1 MTSALVL
8 LFVVLLVVLAFEYIN
23 GFHDTANAI
32 ATVVSTKVLTPRQ
45 ALLLASSTN
54 LIGAFAGQAV
64 AKTMH
69 SGLIDDKVVAV
80 TTLTILCAMLGG
92 IIWNLITWW
101 FGMPSSSTHAL
112 VGGLI
117 GAAMASSPAA
127 WNWGVLIWSRAKID
141 SKTGL
146 PTGDME
152 GIFHK
157 VVIPMISSPVLGLT
171 IGFILMG
178 LLFAILSHWKP
189 KLTCPMV
196 GLLAGLLGWHL
207 PNAVLTVIAF
217 FLKLLSHFVTSFASL
232 SENIGAIQIPL
243 PVRIIS
249 AGLAFVFAIRLSWM
263 MGNWTPSKINTV
275 FSKLQIFSAA
285 YMGFGHGMADAQKTM
300 GIIMLTLFASTKAGE
315 FNGLPEWLG
324 FLKIP
329 DKSAPIPMWIMIT
342 CALTMAAGTYAGGW
356 RIIKTL
362 GHKMVKM
369 KPVHGFAAETTAAT
383 ILAATGAMG
392 MPVSTT
398 HTITTSIM
406 GVGAARRW
414 NAIEWSLVERIVW
427 AWVMTIPVTATLAY
441 LIYKFAT
448 LFV

>member
-1 MTSALVL
+1 MTSALLL
-8 LFVVLLVVLAFEYIN
+8 LFVVMLVVLAFEYIN

-54 LIGAFAGQAV
+54 LIGAFCGQAV

-101 FGMPSSSTHAL
+101 FGMPSSSSHAL
-112 VGGLI
+112 IGGLI
-117 GAAMASSPAA
+117 GAAMASSPIT
-127 WNWGVLIWSRAKID
+127 WNWSVLIWSRVKID

-146 PTGDME
+146 PTDQME

-157 VVIPMISSPVLGLT
+157 VVIPMIASPVLGFT
-171 IGFILMG
+171 FGFLLVGIL
-178 LLFAILSHWKP
+178 FFVIRNWKP
-189 KLTCPMV
+189 NRVNSIFGNL
-196 GLLAGLLGWHL
+196 
-207 PNAVLTVIAF
+207 
-217 FLKLLSHFVTSFASL
+217 
-232 SENIGAIQIPL
+232 QI
-243 PVRIIS
+243 VS
-249 AGLAFVFAIRLSWM
+249 AG
-263 MGNWTPSKINTV
+263 
-275 FSKLQIFSAA
+275 
-285 YMGFGHGMADAQKTM
+285 YMGFGHGLADAQKTM
-300 GIIMLTLFASTKAGE
+300 GIIMLTLYASTKAGDLD
-315 FNGLPEWLG
+315 GLPQWLH
-324 FLKIP
+324 FLRIT
-329 DKSAPIPMWIMIT
+329 DKSSNIPLWIMLV
-342 CALTMAAGTYAGGW
+342 CAFTMAAGTYAGGW

-383 ILAATGAMG
+383 ILAVTGAFG

-427 AWVMTIPVTATLAY
+427 AWIMTIPVTATLAY
-441 LIYKFAT
+441 VLYK
-448 LFV
+448 LLSLVG

>member
-1 MTSALVL
+1 MTSALLL

-54 LIGAFAGQAV
+54 LIGAFCGQAV

-69 SGLIDDKVVAV
+69 SGLIDDKVVAI
-80 TTLTILCAMLGG
+80 TSLTILCAMLGA

-101 FGMPSSSTHAL
+101 FGMPSSSSHAL
-112 VGGLI
+112 IGGLI
-117 GAAMASSPAA
+117 GAAMASAPGS
-127 WNWGVLIWSRAKID
+127 WNWHVLIWSRHKID

-146 PTGDME
+146 ATADME

-157 VVIPMISSPVLGLT
+157 VVVPMISSPVLGFS

-178 LLFAILSHWKP
+178 ILFFLIRNWRPNTVNSTFGRLQILS
-189 KLTCPMV
+189 
-196 GLLAGLLGWHL
+196 AG
-207 PNAVLTVIAF
+207 
-217 FLKLLSHFVTSFASL
+217 
-232 SENIGAIQIPL
+232 
-243 PVRIIS
+243 
-249 AGLAFVFAIRLSWM
+249 
-263 MGNWTPSKINTV
+263 
-275 FSKLQIFSAA
+275 

-315 FNGLPEWLG
+315 LDGLPAWLH
-324 FLKIP
+324 FLRIP
-329 DKSAPIPMWIMIT
+329 DKSASIPLWIMVT

-383 ILAATGAMG
+383 ILAVTGSLG

-427 AWVMTIPVTATLAY
+427 AWVMTIPVTAALAY
-441 LIYKFAT
+441 GFYKLLALFA
-448 LFV
+448 

>member
-1 MTSALVL
+1 MTSALL
-8 LFVVLLVVLAFEYIN
+8 LLLVVLLVVLAFEYIN

-54 LIGAFAGQAV
+54 LIGAFCGQAV

-69 SGLIDDKVVAV
+69 SGLIDDKVVAI
-80 TTLTILCAMLGG
+80 TSLTILCAMLGA

-101 FGMPSSSTHAL
+101 FGMPSSSSHAL
-112 VGGLI
+112 IGGLI
-117 GAAMASSPAA
+117 GAAMASAPGS
-127 WNWGVLIWSRAKID
+127 WNWHVLIWSRHKID

-146 PTGDME
+146 ATADME

-157 VVIPMISSPVLGLT
+157 VVVPMISSPILGFS

-178 LLFAILSHWKP
+178 ILFFLIRNWRPNTVNSTFGRLQILS
-189 KLTCPMV
+189 
-196 GLLAGLLGWHL
+196 AG
-207 PNAVLTVIAF
+207 
-217 FLKLLSHFVTSFASL
+217 
-232 SENIGAIQIPL
+232 
-243 PVRIIS
+243 
-249 AGLAFVFAIRLSWM
+249 
-263 MGNWTPSKINTV
+263 
-275 FSKLQIFSAA
+275 

-315 FNGLPEWLG
+315 LDGLPAWLH
-324 FLKIP
+324 FLRIP
-329 DKSAPIPMWIMIT
+329 DKSASIPLWIMVT

-383 ILAATGAMG
+383 ILAVTGSLG

-427 AWVMTIPVTATLAY
+427 AWVMTIPVTAALAY
-441 LIYKFAT
+441 GFYKLLALFA
-448 LFV
+448 

>member
-1 MTSALVL
+1 MTSALLL

-54 LIGAFAGQAV
+54 LIGAFCGQAV

-69 SGLIDDKVVAV
+69 SGLIDDKVVAI
-80 TTLTILCAMLGG
+80 TSLTILCAMLGA

-101 FGMPSSSTHAL
+101 FGMPSSSSHAL
-112 VGGLI
+112 IGGLI
-117 GAAMASSPAA
+117 GAAMASAPGS
-127 WNWGVLIWSRAKID
+127 WNWNVLIWSRHKID

-146 PTGDME
+146 ATADME

-157 VVIPMISSPVLGLT
+157 VVVPMISSPVLGFS

-178 LLFAILSHWKP
+178 ILFFLIRNWRPNTVNSTFGRLQILS
-189 KLTCPMV
+189 
-196 GLLAGLLGWHL
+196 AG
-207 PNAVLTVIAF
+207 
-217 FLKLLSHFVTSFASL
+217 
-232 SENIGAIQIPL
+232 
-243 PVRIIS
+243 
-249 AGLAFVFAIRLSWM
+249 
-263 MGNWTPSKINTV
+263 
-275 FSKLQIFSAA
+275 

-300 GIIMLTLFASTKAGE
+300 GIIMLTLFASTKAGDLD
-315 FNGLPEWLG
+315 GLPAWLH
-324 FLKIP
+324 FLRIP
-329 DKSAPIPMWIMIT
+329 DKSASIPLWIMVT

-383 ILAATGAMG
+383 ILAVTGSLG

-398 HTITTSIM
+398 HTITSSIM

-414 NAIEWSLVERIVW
+414 NAIEWSLVERIIW
-427 AWVMTIPVTATLAY
+427 AWVMTIPVTAALAY
-441 LIYKFAT
+441 GFYKLLA
-448 LFV
+448 LFS